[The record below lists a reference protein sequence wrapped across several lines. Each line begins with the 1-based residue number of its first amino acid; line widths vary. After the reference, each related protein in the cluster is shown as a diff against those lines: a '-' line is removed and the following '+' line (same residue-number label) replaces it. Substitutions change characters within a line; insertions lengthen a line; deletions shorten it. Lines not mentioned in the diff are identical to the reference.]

1 MNKKVLITR
10 PEADSVILAEQ
21 VRAMGAE
28 AVIAPMMTIR
38 VLDTDLPDLQ
48 KYDALAFTSA
58 NGVQAFA
65 GKSDVRTHKCF
76 CVGGETAAR
85 ARAEGFT
92 NIYEAGGK
100 AESLADLIIAKR
112 PKRVLYCAPEH
123 KAYPFLDRL
132 REGGVLCEE
141 VVLYVAEPRMHI
153 PDNIKAM
160 MAQNDIDF
168 ALFFSKRTAQI
179 FMDLVEREGCT
190 PALKS
195 IKALCLSDS
204 VVQSAQA
211 GLWAR
216 TYVSGKPDS
225 GSMLLLLEQILK
237 DGR

>member
-28 AVIAPMMTIR
+28 PIIAPMMTIR
-38 VLDTDLPDLQ
+38 VLETDLPDLQ
-48 KYDALAFTSA
+48 QYDALAFTSA

-65 GKSDVRTHKCF
+65 EKCDVRTHKCF

-92 NIYEAGGK
+92 TIYEAGGK
-100 AESLADLIIAKR
+100 AESLADLVISKR
-112 PKRVLYCAPEH
+112 PKRILYCAPEH

-132 REGGVLCEE
+132 RENGVLCEE
-141 VVLYVAEPRMHI
+141 VVLYTAEQIRRI
-153 PDNIKAM
+153 PDGVKAM
-160 MAQNDIDF
+160 IDGNDIDF
-168 ALFFSKRTAQI
+168 ALFFSKRTVEI
-179 FMDLVEREGCT
+179 FMELAEQSGCT
-190 PALKS
+190 PALNS
-195 IKALCLSDS
+195 IKALCLSDG

-216 TYVSGKPDS
+216 TYVAGKPDS